1 MSNFRERFCFIS
13 ARIETPADLP
23 PEAAEGAR
31 GAPGHSEAHYHGA
44 TTANTRGLRLLG
56 VSIAKQERRGA
67 LAAGRGVC
75 YKYEAA

>member
-13 ARIETPADLP
+13 ARIETPADRP
-23 PEAAEGAR
+23 QRRPR
-31 GAPGHSEAHYHGA
+31 TPRTAPGHSEAHYHG
-44 TTANTRGLRLLG
+44 ANTRGLRLLG